1 MTADRGVRSTT
12 PVSRRAVLRG
22 AAGAALGASA
32 LSTALAQASTGNP
45 GFYVN
50 RNQDAGE
57 VSIYTWY
64 QNWIDEVAPI
74 FQEETG
80 IKVNQVG
87 TYSANDEW
95 WSRLNAGETW
105 DFFMP
110 TTDWVERAIKAD
122 LLLPLETK
130 QISNLEHI
138 EKDYQAKDVY
148 QKDGNT
154 YAVPFTRVYYSL
166 TYNTDE
172 FPEAPTSWEVT
183 WDEAYKGKITM
194 QDNALARIGTTALYL
209 GDDPFNPSKWDEIRD
224 KLMEQKELVPKF
236 WKDYQIGMEMF
247 INGEVVVGQLSDGR
261 TRMGASLGG
270 AMAWTVPEEGCLL
283 EIDTFA
289 IPKTA
294 ENPENGLKFLD
305 FLHRPDIIQREM
317 ETMGYDT
324 VNATA
329 HSRLDPKVESG
340 FAAPEGAKTA
350 LTRDLDPQV
359 RARIEEMWTEVQ
371 LS

>member
-1 MTADRGVRSTT
+1 
-12 PVSRRAVLRG
+12 VSRRTLLRTT
-22 AAGAALGASA
+22 AGAAVGASA
-32 LSTALAQASTGNP
+32 MSTALAQASTGNA

-57 VSIYTWY
+57 ITIYTWY
-64 QNWIDEVAPI
+64 QNWVDAVVPLFE
-74 FQEETG
+74 EETG
-80 IKVNQVG
+80 IKVNQIG

-95 WSRLNAGETW
+95 WARLNAGETF

-110 TTDWVERAIKAD
+110 TTDWVERAMKAD
-122 LLLPLETK
+122 LLLPLEMDQVT
-130 QISNLEHI
+130 NLEHI
-138 EKDYQAKDVY
+138 EEDYQQHEIY

-166 TYNTDE
+166 TYNTNE
-172 FPEAPTSWEVT
+172 FAEAPTSWAVT

-209 GDDPFNPSKWDEIRD
+209 GDDPFNPTKWDEIQD
-224 KLMEQKELVPKF
+224 KLLEQKELVTKY
-236 WKDYQIGMEMF
+236 WKDYQLGMEMF
-247 INGEVVVGQLSDGR
+247 INEEAVVGQLSDGR

-270 AMAWTVPEEGCLL
+270 PMAWTVPEEGCLL

-289 IPKTA
+289 IPRSA
-294 ENPENGLKFLD
+294 ENPEGGLKFLN
-305 FLHRPDIIQREM
+305 FLHQPDIIQMEM

-329 HSRLDPKVESG
+329 HSQLDPELESG
-340 FAAPEGAKTA
+340 FAAPEGSKTS
-350 LTRDLDPQV
+350 LTRDLDPQI
-359 RARIEEMWTEVQ
+359 RSRIEEMWTEVQ